1 MNLSTKK
8 WRGSP
13 NTHLFRRPWYSV
25 KLDAKIREV
34 ATRKYPIKYNNRI
47 YIYNTILKEFHTKI
61 LFSRYDSKKMAKT
74 HSNSENRICKSFILI
89 YFFAG
94 FCLPCVKIKMNATR
108 TMIWLLL
115 SDIFLNKWSKVI
127 NKTQIQTLLETVH

>member
-1 MNLSTKK
+1 MV
-8 WRGSP
+8 P
-13 NTHLFRRPWYSV
+13 RPWYSV

-61 LFSRYDSKKMAKT
+61 YFLDNDSKMMAKT
-74 HSNSENRICKSFILI
+74 HSNSQNQICKSFILI

-94 FCLPCVKIKMNATR
+94 F
-108 TMIWLLL
+108 LL
-115 SDIFLNKWSKVI
+115 
-127 NKTQIQTLLETVH
+127 TLCENEDQC